1 MSVTEISWID
11 LERNYVL
18 ENMRSGKYE
27 NIITLEDNYEKC
39 EETKKINIPLREHQ
53 KRTVKAMCDL
63 ENKRYVTVDLS
74 SILFNGPLA
83 QQITNSILETS
94 AGVLSEKPGA
104 GKTLEILSI
113 IAIRGNNIKLVPE
126 ISTIEKY
133 GVTAKKKRKMT
144 MFSGFVP
151 DIKRIYRKVIKT
163 TLIFVGR
170 VVMEQWK
177 ASIENYTTLSYM
189 SIENVKDMWYLN
201 DLLCNNPAELSK
213 YDIILVKNGKISGS
227 FTPDNLKGS
236 HIYDK
241 KLKNIL
247 SVFGEICKNMCFSR
261 VVLDDFDQLGVPSD
275 ALTIPSIFTWFVS
288 STKQPPEKNSA
299 RGISYSPINQIFKG
313 RQPYHASWK
322 NAELFTMFNIS
333 ASSDFVD
340 HSCNAAVIEY
350 MTYVI
355 DIIGDNY
362 IGLMNNLGEAGARVG
377 HMINAGAIVSGAR
390 DIGIKGEHAN
400 LLMEIFGKI
409 IDMQWDEYH
418 LLDKTKK
425 YIAKIREYL
434 DELTE
439 NDDDDS
445 AQQEKWERSVRH
457 NVTKKQN
464 FKKFK
469 ELVRCVNSYITA
481 LINDI
486 AAEVDAK
493 IRNSKVV
500 IDRVRESLR
509 EGDCP
514 ISMEPLAGQEIVITK
529 CCGKVISMDSY
540 SKWVGEHNST
550 CPLCRNKIESGGF
563 IIVNKEVD
571 HESFL
576 NDENYD
582 YDAASTT
589 EEEAPEEL
597 DDDDSLDDSFLFEN
611 PVAAA
616 KAKQLSELKN
626 IDKINATL
634 FIIMG
639 MEERISQYY
648 DAEIKNKIKGIMHG
662 DNDVPYSGRKFIVY
676 NDTSEFTKALKPKLL
691 ALNIAFAELKGTIK
705 HTANIVRRYRL
716 PADNAEAINVLI
728 ISGPEYCAGS
738 DLQVTDAIIFTHQM
752 RNINTEKQVGGRGAR
767 IGRTG
772 NLRIYRILHPNERI
786 KYANDVEN

>member
-1 MSVTEISWID
+1 MTDEISWIN

-27 NIITLEDNYEKC
+27 NIITLEENYEKC
-39 EETKKINIPLREHQ
+39 ETTAKINIELREHQ

-63 ENKRYVTVDLS
+63 ENKRHVTVDLS
-74 SILFNGPLA
+74 EILHHGPIT
-83 QQITNSILETS
+83 QQITNAVLETS

-113 IAIRGNNIKLVPE
+113 IAIRGNNVKLVPE
-126 ISTIEKY
+126 ISTVDGYTSPI
-133 GVTAKKKRKMT
+133 KKKRRT
-144 MFSGFVP
+144 VMFGGFVP
-151 DIKRIYRKVIKT
+151 DIKRIYKKVIKT

-177 ASIENYTTLSYM
+177 ASIENYTKLSYM

-201 DLLCNNPAELSK
+201 DLLCNNPAELNK
-213 YDIILVKNGKISGS
+213 YDIILVKNGKISGN
-227 FTPDNLKGS
+227 FAPDNLKGS

-247 SVFGEICKNMCFSR
+247 SVFGEICKNICFSR

-299 RGISYSPINQIFKG
+299 RGITHSATNQIFKG
-313 RQPYHASWK
+313 RQPYHTSWK

-333 ASSDFVD
+333 ASNDFVD
-340 HSCNAAVIEY
+340 HSCNATVIEY
-350 MTYVI
+350 LTYVI

-362 IGLMNNLGEAGARVG
+362 IGLMNNLGEAGAHVG

-390 DIGIKGEHAN
+390 DIGIKGEHGN

-409 IDMQWDEYH
+409 IDMQWDEYY

-425 YIAKIREYL
+425 YISKITEYIN
-434 DELTE
+434 ELSNSEDTDHQY
-439 NDDDDS
+439 N
-445 AQQEKWERSVRH
+445 EKWERSVKH
-457 NVTKKQN
+457 NITKKQN

-469 ELVRCVNSYITA
+469 ELVKHVNPYISA

-486 AAEVDAK
+486 TKEVDTK
-493 IRNSKVV
+493 IRNSKIV

-509 EGDCP
+509 DGDCP

-529 CCGKVISMDSY
+529 CCGKVISAASY
-540 SKWVGEHNST
+540 NIWLSGHNST
-550 CPLCRNKIESGGF
+550 CPLCRKKVESGGF
-563 IIVNKEVD
+563 IIVNKEID
-571 HESFL
+571 HNSVL
-576 NDENYD
+576 IDENYD
-582 YDAASTT
+582 YENASST
-589 EEEAPEEL
+589 EEEVMDNTEQVNEE
-597 DDDDSLDDSFLFEN
+597 DDSFLFEN
-611 PVAAA
+611 PVEAT
-616 KAKQLSELKN
+616 KNKQLAELKT

-634 FIIMG
+634 FIIMN
-639 MEERISQYY
+639 MESRLAECY
-648 DAEIKNKIKGIMHG
+648 DESIKNPIKGIMHG
-662 DNDVPYSGRKFIVY
+662 SNDVPYVGKKFIVY
-676 NDTSEFTKALKPKLL
+676 NDTSEFTRALKPKLL
-691 ALNIAFAELKGTIK
+691 ALNIAFAELKGTVK
-705 HTANIVRRYRL
+705 HIASIVRRYRL
-716 PADNAEAINVLI
+716 PPDNAEAINVLI

-738 DLQVTDAIIFTHQM
+738 DLQITDAVIFTHQM

-767 IGRTG
+767 IGRTS
-772 NLRIYRILHPNERI
+772 NLRIYRILHPNERST
-786 KYANDVEN
+786 YVNMVE